1 MSIEFKLSAK
11 LRSEKGSGNCYR
23 LRMSKRIP
31 GIVYGANKPQQML
44 SMDAKEV
51 RMMQSHP
58 EFYNHVIQLEIDGK
72 AEPVIL
78 KSWQKRPTNS
88 ELMHLDFHRI
98 QADKKM
104 HFKVPIH
111 FNGEDTAIGI
121 TEQKGILSH
130 VLTEVMVECF
140 PSDLPESLEVD
151 ISQLALGQSIHLS
164 QIKLPKN
171 VGWYRQHLEQKDPTV
186 VSINSPQKEVV
197 AEDLAA
203 AEPEED
209 ASKTADTPESE

>member
-51 RMMQSHP
+51 LMMQSHP
-58 EFYNHVIQLEIDGK
+58 EFYSHVIQLDIDGK
-72 AEPVIL
+72 VEPVIL
-78 KSWQKRPTNS
+78 KSWQKRPTKS
-88 ELMHLDFHRI
+88 ELIHLDFHRI
-98 QADKKM
+98 QSDKKM
-104 HFKVPIH
+104 HFSLPIH
-111 FNGEDTAIGI
+111 FKGEDTAIGI
-121 TEQKGILSH
+121 REQKGILSH

-186 VSINSPQKEVV
+186 VSINSPQKDV
-197 AEDLAA
+197 A
-203 AEPEED
+203 AESVQEAPKAE
-209 ASKTADTPESE
+209 DTPESE